1 MSSLP
6 VVRLSEHSMGSP
18 FNGVK
23 EVLSPVAA
31 LGYGMISFLFL
42 MNMWYYDMTK
52 ESCWYYDMSL
62 DFMMRLIRREYEI
75 MLKSLY
81 RWYRRLRTTWYRC
94 IDTKW
99 YKHSKCWPLWKSFE
113 PKSSESL
120 KKSYLFGDRQISTE
134 VVNEPVVVVCS
145 ASHILVLSYQCCRS
159 EAMTSPA
166 VPLWR

>member
-31 LGYGMISFLFL
+31 LGYGMICFFL

-62 DFMMRLIRREYEI
+62 DFMMRLIRHEYEI

-81 RWYRRLRTTWYRC
+81 RWYLRLRTTWYRC

-99 YKHSKCWPLWKSFE
+99 YKHIVSVDHFE
-113 PKSSESL
+113 NLLSRSL
-120 KKSYLFGDRQISTE
+120 QKAWKKSYLFGDRQISTE